1 MNISQ
6 ADCGAIFDAVSDA
19 ILIHDVTT
27 GEILEVNR
35 GMCEMFGY
43 TPEEARQLKVT
54 ALCGG
59 GPGSQLE
66 PALSLLA
73 KAAAGSPQ
81 VFEWQARD
89 RAGRVFWVEVHLKP
103 IRFGARDRVLAV
115 LRDIDRRKQAE
126 NALKESEAR
135 YRVVT
140 EGSLAGVYVIQDER
154 FAYVNSIMAQI
165 FGYQPEEIMAGTVSI
180 RDLIDPDDLP
190 LVRSKIRRRLSG
202 ELEAAHYTF
211 RGLHR
216 DGAVIHCESFG
227 RAVEYQG
234 RPAIVGTLLDIT
246 ERQKTQE
253 ALEKSKTHYQALFED
268 SPISLWQE
276 DMTDLR
282 AYLENLQDTGIRDV
296 RAYFEAH
303 PEELQQC
310 ANLIKV
316 VDINRA
322 TLEIYEADSK
332 EQLLTTI
339 TSIFSPESYPAF
351 KEAIIALAE
360 GQTWFETETVST
372 TLTGKKNHILL
383 RLRVLPGSENA
394 GNEVLTSIVDI
405 TERKRAEE
413 ALQTQTRVLES
424 MAEGVV
430 MTGEDDRI
438 VFTNPAHSAMFG
450 Y

>member
-1 MNISQ
+1 MATSLRK
-6 ADCGAIFDAVSDA
+6 SW
-19 ILIHDVTT
+19 
-27 GEILEVNR
+27 
-35 GMCEMFGY
+35 
-43 TPEEARQLKVT
+43 
-54 ALCGG
+54 
-59 GPGSQLE
+59 PGRW
-66 PALSLLA
+66 
-73 KAAAGSPQ
+73 SP
-81 VFEWQARD
+81 
-89 RAGRVFWVEVHLKP
+89 
-103 IRFGARDRVLAV
+103 
-115 LRDIDRRKQAE
+115 
-126 NALKESEAR
+126 
-135 YRVVT
+135 
-140 EGSLAGVYVIQDER
+140 
-154 FAYVNSIMAQI
+154 
-165 FGYQPEEIMAGTVSI
+165 
-180 RDLIDPDDLP
+180 RDLIHPEDLP
-190 LVRSKIRRRLSG
+190 LVLENIRRRLSG

-246 ERQKTQE
+246 ERHKTQE
-253 ALEKSKTHYQALFED
+253 ALQKSKTHYQALFED

-276 DMTDLR
+276 DLTDLR
-282 AYLENLQDTGIRDV
+282 AYLKNLRDSGVRDV

-303 PEELQQC
+303 PEEMQQC

-332 EQLLTTI
+332 EQLLK
-339 TSIFSPESYPAF
+339 SIASTFSPESYPAF

-360 GQTWFETETVST
+360 GQTWFETEAVTT

-394 GNEVLTSIVDI
+394 GNEVLVSIVDI
-405 TERKRAEE
+405 TESKRAAE

-430 MTGEDDRI
+430 MTGEDERI
-438 VFTNPAHSAMFG
+438 MFTNPAFGAMFG
-450 Y
+450 YQPGELIGQHVTSVKRWFGGGECQDCQGYYGAVADDGPLVRGGQEPQERRNPILYPCPDQCPGNSREEMLDCGPGGHYRAPAGGGGAAAERGQLPDCHRRVSGGSLCDSGWQIPLRQPDAGPGLRLHPR

>member
-6 ADCGAIFDAVSDA
+6 ADCRAIFDAVSDA
-19 ILIHDVTT
+19 ILIHEVTT

-59 GPGSQLE
+59 EPGSQLE

-103 IRFGARDRVLAV
+103 IRLGGRDRVLAV
-115 LRDIDRRKQAE
+115 LRDIDRRKRAE
-126 NALKESEAR
+126 
-135 YRVVT
+135 
-140 EGSLAGVYVIQDER
+140 
-154 FAYVNSIMAQI
+154 
-165 FGYQPEEIMAGTVSI
+165 
-180 RDLIDPDDLP
+180 
-190 LVRSKIRRRLSG
+190 
-202 ELEAAHYTF
+202 
-211 RGLHR
+211 
-216 DGAVIHCESFG
+216 
-227 RAVEYQG
+227 
-234 RPAIVGTLLDIT
+234 
-246 ERQKTQE
+246 E
-253 ALEKSKTHYQALFED
+253 ALQKSKTHYQALFED

-276 DMTDLR
+276 DLTDLR
-282 AYLENLQDTGIRDV
+282 AYLKNLQDSGVRDV

-332 EQLLTTI
+332 EQLLN
-339 TSIFSPESYPAF
+339 SIASTFSPESYPAF

-360 GQTWFETETVST
+360 GQTWFETETVTT

-394 GNEVLTSIVDI
+394 GNEVLASIVDI
-405 TERKRAEE
+405 TESKRAAE

-430 MTGEDDRI
+430 MTGEDGRI

-450 Y
+450 YQPGELIGQPVSVLNDGSAEERISLANSIFEQLRTHGRLVR